1 MKTRNFLVAVVI
13 LVAVGA
19 AVQADAQDSTSDEWH
34 FNLAPLYLWA
44 SDLDGTLTAR
54 DRDIAFQLPFDQAFD
69 NLETAF
75 TFRFEA
81 WKGRW
86 GILTDFSYMDLS
98 SDKAVGPLELNVS
111 LENLIAEVS
120 GAYLFDEAA
129 FIFLGA
135 RYYGVDS
142 AVTGPMGRDLQADKS
157 WVDPIVGFGWRPR
170 LSERWSFGAAV
181 DVGGFGIGSN
191 LTWKARAV
199 IDWRVGRFIALGA
212 AYQALDYDY
221 EDTTDGFAYDL
232 LQQGPGA
239 YLRFFW

>member
-1 MKTRNFLVAVVI
+1 MI

-19 AVQADAQDSTSDEWH
+19 AVPADAQDSTSDEWQ
-34 FNLAPLYLWA
+34 FNIAPLYLWA

-54 DRDIAFQLPFDQAFD
+54 DQDIAFQLPFDQAFD

-98 SDKAVGPLELNVS
+98 SDKTVGPLELNVS

-129 FIFLGA
+129 FIYLGA

-142 AVTGPMGRDLQADKS
+142 AVTGPMGRELPGRQELGRSDRRIRLAAQVVRAMDLRRRGGCRRVRHRLQLDVEGGGGHRLAGGA
-157 WVDPIVGFGWRPR
+157 VHRPR
-170 LSERWSFGAAV
+170 RRLPGARLRLR
-181 DVGGFGIGSN
+181 G
-191 LTWKARAV
+191 
-199 IDWRVGRFIALGA
+199 
-212 AYQALDYDY
+212 Q
-221 EDTTDGFAYDL
+221 TDGFAYDL

-239 YLRFFW
+239 FLRFFW